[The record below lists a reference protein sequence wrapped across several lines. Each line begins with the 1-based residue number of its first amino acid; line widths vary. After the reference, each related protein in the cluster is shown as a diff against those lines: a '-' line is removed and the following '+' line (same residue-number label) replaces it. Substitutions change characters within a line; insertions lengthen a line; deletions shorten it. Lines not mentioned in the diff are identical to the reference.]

1 MIGMNDDRGGVSI
14 CCMRWERMVKL
25 TSSRKVT
32 RCECAGMQR
41 VGSGHGDSIRGVV
54 GKFSA

>member
-1 MIGMNDDRGGVSI
+1 MNDDRGGVSI